1 LNDLLVVD
9 RHRSI
14 LGKERHR
21 SRSASAFFENLDR
34 LTPHLALSV
43 IDLSKIKHLTLHNLA
58 TADAPVFHKIPIAIL
73 FAILLSRG
81 AAQKHPDKPLFTENL
96 F

>member
-1 LNDLLVVD
+1 MW
-9 RHRSI
+9 SY
-14 LGKERHR
+14 HR
-21 SRSASAFFENLDR
+21 SRSAAVVFENLDR

-43 IDLSKIKHLTLHNLA
+43 IDFSKIKHLTLHNLP
-58 TADAPVFHKIPIAIL
+58 TADAPVLYKIPIAML

-81 AAQKHPDKPLFTENL
+81 AAQKHDGKPLFTENL